1 MWLRYHGADQI
12 NANSVIN
19 EMYCGVY
26 CCWLYKLDEG
36 HIFMTLAC
44 FGFFWLYFFLKLK
57 QGPYQTLS
65 PWGMSPFSEYVST

>member
-19 EMYCGVY
+19 KMYCGVY

-44 FGFFWLYFFLKLK
+44 FGFFGCIFFLN
-57 QGPYQTLS
+57 
-65 PWGMSPFSEYVST
+65 

>member
-36 HIFMTLAC
+36 HIFMTLAL
-44 FGFFWLYFFLKLK
+44 FGFFWLYFFLN
-57 QGPYQTLS
+57 
-65 PWGMSPFSEYVST
+65 